1 MAQIRYIICYEQGSD
16 QMSPEVVLTRP
27 DEYAAKIDYLSDS
40 YDEEIYNR
48 FCDEA
53 HTLCGQIHG
62 FWGSRDWYFGS
73 GPTVEYDDP
82 KYNNQ

>member
-1 MAQIRYIICYEQGSD
+1 MAKIRYTICYEQGSD
-16 QMSPEVVLTRP
+16 QVSPEVVLTRP

-40 YDEEIYNR
+40 YDEKVYNR
-48 FCDEA
+48 FCNEA

-73 GPTVEYDDP
+73 GPHVEYDNPEYD
-82 KYNNQ
+82 NQ